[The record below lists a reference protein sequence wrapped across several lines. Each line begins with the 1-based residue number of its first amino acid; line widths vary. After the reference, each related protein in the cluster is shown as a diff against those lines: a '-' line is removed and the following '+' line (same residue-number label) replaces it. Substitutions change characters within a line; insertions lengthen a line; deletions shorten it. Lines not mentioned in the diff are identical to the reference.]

1 MEKKYVPRE
10 LDKRWLRGTINM
22 LNDGGTWGWP
32 AAEIVY
38 QINKRDQIAKMI
50 SGDPHCFEAYMGEV
64 VFESIGLTV
73 ECSRQGTQR

>member
-22 LNDGGTWGWP
+22 LKDGGTWGWP

-38 QINKRDQIAKMI
+38 QINKQDQIAKMI
-50 SGDPHCFEAYMGEV
+50 SGDPNCFEAYMGEV
-64 VFESIGLTV
+64 VFVSIGWTV
-73 ECSRQGTQR
+73 ECSRQGTPR